1 MILLATSM
9 AGAIGIALITLKPEK
24 ISTKEDSAMYYLGI
38 PKSSTVK
45 VDLPRESE
53 VAFTK
58 EDTADVLTKYSVMYN
73 DKCEYATVYIDKV
86 ENSGIFNRN
95 ITVNP
100 VEMIDVNDINR
111 LKETGILT
119 DSYEPEGAYELYDS
133 TKESILYKLNNNTFS
148 YLLDDNCEKYVK
160 TDIEGLKKSIEN
172 DNKRLRCFHIS
183 FSDDQIVGIVEQ
195 YIQ

>member
-1 MILLATSM
+1 PS
-9 AGAIGIALITLKPEK
+9 GSYE
-24 ISTKEDSAMYYLGI
+24 S
-38 PKSSTVK
+38 VK
-45 VDLPRESE
+45 TPVSLSLF
-53 VAFTK
+53 VSF
-58 EDTADVLTKYSVMYN
+58 
-73 DKCEYATVYIDKV
+73 
-86 ENSGIFNRN
+86 
-95 ITVNP
+95 TVNP
-100 VEMIDVNDINR
+100 VEMIDVNDTKR
-111 LKETGILT
+111 LKETGVLT

-148 YLLDDNCEKYVK
+148 YLLDENCEKYVK